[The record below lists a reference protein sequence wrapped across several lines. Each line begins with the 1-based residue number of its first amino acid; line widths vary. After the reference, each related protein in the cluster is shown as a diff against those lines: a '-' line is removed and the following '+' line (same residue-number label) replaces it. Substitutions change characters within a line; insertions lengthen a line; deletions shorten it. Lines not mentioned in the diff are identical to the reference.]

1 MLYALA
7 ECRIDH
13 SYTEIIKRVYQRAK
27 AYVRLQDDSRDF
39 DNAGGVRQ
47 GDVIYHQSYSQP
59 SYRQNRCLNRPT
71 LVTWA

>member
-13 SYTEIIKRVYQRAK
+13 RYTEIIKRVYQRAK

-39 DNAGGVRQ
+39 DNAGGIRQ
-47 GDVIYHQSYSQP
+47 GDVIYH
-59 SYRQNRCLNRPT
+59 
-71 LVTWA
+71 